1 MLKKLFIIS
10 STVVF
15 ISACQ
20 SHQPKSILPM
30 THEQKQAMAFTCTHE
45 QKPVLSAEIQKLYLY
60 AHYHDL
66 HNMWSPK
73 DGVWESTLPYYRIAA
88 AHGDY
93 EANLRLQ
100 YLLTSGRLKVKKSEE
115 EAVALNNQL
124 MQQLSAT
131 AHYLTYQY
139 LLKGILKS
147 KKDGAYVYLRKAA
160 DLGHPGSQYIISE
173 MMMNT
178 SDNQDR
184 AYRRNLSQQFLQCA
198 SEGGDGE
205 ASQMYGIDLKNEKR
219 YKEAELSFR
228 RGIKQ
233 GDSSSTNRLSN
244 AYEFDLVKNPIGSN
258 EYKTYY
264 LAVQQDLERAKR
276 YQKIQDFLFKRDYLN
291 PTVPDLDQIVPLPPA
306 KLPAWDGKIAFQR
319 WFEGPSPEKPSDELM
334 ERLAKEKGLDPQTG
348 LPLKK

>member
-1 MLKKLFIIS
+1 MLKKLQMVGA
-10 STVVF
+10 VVLL
-15 ISACQ
+15 SGGAAANAQ
-20 SHQPKSILPM
+20 AQMSEQ
-30 THEQKQAMAFTCTHE
+30 QKQAMAFTCTHE
-45 QKPVLSAEIQKLYLY
+45 QKPVLSAETQKLYLY

-124 MQQLSAT
+124 MQQLPAT

-147 KKDGAYVYLRKAA
+147 KKDGAYAYLRKAA
-160 DLGHPGSQYIISE
+160 DLGNPDAQYLISE

-178 SDNQDR
+178 SDDQDHAFRFDLRNQLR
-184 AYRRNLSQQFLQCA
+184 HCA

-205 ASQMYGIDLKNEKR
+205 ASQMYGIYLKNEKR
-219 YKEAELSFR
+219 YKEAVETFQH
-228 RGIKQ
+228 GAKQ
-233 GDSSSTNRLSN
+233 GDSQSALTLGY
-244 AYEFDLVKNPIGSN
+244 AFKFDILKNPEGSSS
-258 EYKTYY
+258 YRIDY
-264 LAVQQDLERAKR
+264 LAVPQDLERAKR
-276 YQKIQDFLFKRDYLN
+276 YQKIQDFLSDRDYLN

-319 WFEGPSPEKPSDELM
+319 WFEGSSPEQPSKELM

-348 LPLKK
+348 LRLKR

>member
-1 MLKKLFIIS
+1 MLKKLQMVGA
-10 STVVF
+10 VVLL
-15 ISACQ
+15 SGGAAANAQ
-20 SHQPKSILPM
+20 AQMSEQ
-30 THEQKQAMAFTCTHE
+30 QKQAMAFTCTHE
-45 QKPVLSAEIQKLYLY
+45 QKPVLSAETQKLYLY

-100 YLLTSGRLKVKKSEE
+100 YLLTSGRLKVKKSDREV
-115 EAVALNNQL
+115 VALNDLL
-124 MQQLSAT
+124 MQQLPAT

-139 LLKGILKS
+139 LQKGILKS
-147 KKDGAYVYLRKAA
+147 KKDGAYAYLRKAA
-160 DLGHPGSQYIISE
+160 DLGNPDAQYLISE
-173 MMMNT
+173 MIMNT
-178 SDNQDR
+178 SDDQDHAFRFDLRNQLR
-184 AYRRNLSQQFLQCA
+184 HCA
-198 SEGGDGE
+198 SLGGSGK
-205 ASQMYGIDLKNEKR
+205 ASRFYGIYLQENKQ
-219 YKEAELSFR
+219 YKDVVAAYQR
-228 RGIKQ
+228 CVKQ

-319 WFEGPSPEKPSDELM
+319 WFEGPSPEKPSKELM

-348 LPLKK
+348 LPLKR

>member
-1 MLKKLFIIS
+1 MLKNKKMI
-10 STVVF
+10 
-15 ISACQ
+15 Q
-20 SHQPKSILPM
+20 SCVLVLGGCLSLGTQAQMS
-30 THEQKQAMAFTCTHE
+30 EQQKQNMAFSCVHE
-45 QKPVLSAEIQKLYLY
+45 QKPKLSVDTQKLYLY

-124 MQQLSAT
+124 MQQLPAT

-160 DLGHPGSQYIISE
+160 DLGHPGSQYLISE
-173 MMMNT
+173 MIMNT

-184 AYRRNLSQQFLQCA
+184 AYRRDLSQQFLQCA

-205 ASQMYGIDLKNEKR
+205 ASQMYGIYLKNEKR
-219 YKEAELSFR
+219 YKEAVETFQH
-228 RGIKQ
+228 GAKQ
-233 GDSSSTNRLSN
+233 GDSQSALRLSS
-244 AYEFDLVKNPIGSN
+244 AFKFDILKNPKGSSS
-258 EYKTYY
+258 YRIDY
-264 LAVQQDLERAKR
+264 LAVPQDLERAKR
-276 YQKIQDFLFKRDYLN
+276 YQKIQDFLSDRDYLN
-291 PTVPDLDQIVPLPPA
+291 AKVPDLDQIVPLPPA

-319 WFEGPSPEKPSDELM
+319 WFEGPSPEQPSEALM

-348 LPLKK
+348 LRLKK